1 MNGRTYYECMDQ
13 SFEPHK
19 GCERCTHDACKLLV
33 ASLIMQAKRKNGGEI
48 HGGQDSISMGRGFEI
63 ECDEWI
69 VFRR

>member
-1 MNGRTYYECMDQ
+1 MDQ

-19 GCERCTHDACKLLV
+19 GCERCTHDACKLV

-48 HGGQDSISMGRGFEI
+48 QSISTGRGFEM
-63 ECDEWI
+63 ECDKWI